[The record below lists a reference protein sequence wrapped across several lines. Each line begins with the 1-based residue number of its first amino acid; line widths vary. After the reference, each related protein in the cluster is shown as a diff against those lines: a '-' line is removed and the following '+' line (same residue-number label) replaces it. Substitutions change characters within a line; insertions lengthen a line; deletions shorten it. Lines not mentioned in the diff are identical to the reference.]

1 MNRYKS
7 ACYLQRF
14 LSVHDQ
20 IANQFMHCRYN
31 RDAKRITQGA
41 SGQQDINWASVMTS
55 GNFAAGLV
63 GLVSLPY
70 KALYKLGTPIVSNIM
85 QKIGEII
92 GLNAS
97 KSKFLV
103 GKVPDANLG
112 IKIDVATSRYNGGS
126 HIDLNNT
133 NVADVVDGAIIK
145 LAGKELFQVPKALEK
160 TPAEAATHSLAD
172 PDQAAMFREA
182 FARLGIEGLATKLV
196 QGKDGLSGT
205 KLQEKIL
212 AELTAPVDKARKW
225 FEPGACFAKGTLVH
239 TKEGLKPIE
248 QIQVGDWVLS
258 KPENGGEQAYK
269 RVLKTF
275 EYPPEQVIKVVYFDN
290 FPGEK
295 IRAGSIICTP
305 NHPFWVETHGWTAAE
320 DVADLFDENNPQAGN
335 RFRLADESLAS
346 VNNVAHLFFTNDPN
360 YAFSGGMLAGSY
372 DASDLGYLIN
382 LKTGLVEG
390 KKIHHPIDE
399 IRYGD
404 HDDPFQKLPVF
415 NLEVEDFHTYYVGKY
430 GIWVH
435 NQNCGGLNFEVRN
448 TPHALPNPEKCPA
461 SSVTSH

>member
-1 MNRYKS
+1 
-7 ACYLQRF
+7 
-14 LSVHDQ
+14 
-20 IANQFMHCRYN
+20 MHCRYN

-41 SGQQDINWASVMTS
+41 SGQKDINWASVMTS

-85 QKIGEII
+85 QKIGDII

-112 IKIDVATSRYNGGS
+112 IKIEVATSRYNGGS

-182 FARLGIEGLATKLV
+182 FARLDIEALATKF
-196 QGKDGLSGT
+196 GGADGLSG
-205 KLQEKIL
+205 KALQEKIL

-239 TKEGLKPIE
+239 TREGLKPIE

-275 EYPPEQVIKVVYFDN
+275 EYPPERIVRVGYYIPESKPNPYNSTVAVLN
-290 FPGEK
+290 V
-295 IRAGSIICTP
+295 TL
-305 NHPFWVETHGWTAAE
+305 NHPFWVKELGWTGVRELMDYGMKDICLEDADGQDIDFYSVNRIYVSDLPHVGWLPMHMGATDCFGALWNYDTHTLVNAE
-320 DVADLFDENNPQAGN
+320 VLAVEAVQDTYRELGDREAIDPDLFFKA
-335 RFRLADESLAS
+335 
-346 VNNVAHLFFTNDPN
+346 
-360 YAFSGGMLAGSY
+360 
-372 DASDLGYLIN
+372 
-382 LKTGLVEG
+382 
-390 KKIHHPIDE
+390 
-399 IRYGD
+399 
-404 HDDPFQKLPVF
+404 PVY
-415 NLEVEDFHTYYVGKY
+415 NLEVEDFHTYYVGEH

-435 NQNCGGLNFEVRN
+435 NQNCGERNFEVRN
-448 TPHALPNPEKCPA
+448 TSHALPIPDNPPNFDNRKQLA
-461 SSVTSH
+461 NWFKAKGIHNQYDLSL